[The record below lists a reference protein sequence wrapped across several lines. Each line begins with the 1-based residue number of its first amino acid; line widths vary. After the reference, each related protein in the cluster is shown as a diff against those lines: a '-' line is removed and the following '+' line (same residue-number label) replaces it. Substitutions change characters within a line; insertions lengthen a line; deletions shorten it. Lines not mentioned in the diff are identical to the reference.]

1 MAEMAKKTLTPG
13 LIEML
18 AKPAEVFAGIMPPGR
33 QLFAARICL
42 RRCHKLDAP
51 ALTSLYR
58 KNRVFLNTWLQPQ
71 PELLRI
77 ERFQKMIAEEHRMAR
92 RGERLD
98 LGIFS
103 LDDNALIGRIALHSV
118 DYGIQRS
125 AGLSYWLD
133 EAHNGKGLIK
143 EALATL
149 VSFAFEEACL
159 HRVWLNISAENQPSL
174 AIARRLGFIKE
185 GTLRQSLFIDGAWRD
200 SQLFS
205 LLEDDYDSLADT
217 WIKNRFLG
225 A

>member
-1 MAEMAKKTLTPG
+1 MAKKVFAPD

-33 QLFAARICL
+33 QFFAARIYL

-51 ALTSLYR
+51 ELTSLYR

-71 PELLRI
+71 PEMLRI
-77 ERFQKMIAEEHRMAR
+77 GNFQKMIAEDHRMAR

-103 LDDNALIGRIALHSV
+103 LDDDAMIGRIALHSV

-159 HRVWLNISAENQPSL
+159 HRVWLNISVENQPSL
-174 AIARRLGFIKE
+174 AVARRLGFKKE

-205 LLEDDYDSLADT
+205 MLEYDYDSLADT